1 MEIEKI
7 KKCIAIMEKLNK
19 KFNMN
24 FDEDIADFKELVE
37 VMEELSE
44 SEQ

>member
-19 KFNMN
+19 KFDMN
-24 FDEDIADFKELVE
+24 FDEDIADLKELVE
-37 VMEELSE
+37 VMEELSA